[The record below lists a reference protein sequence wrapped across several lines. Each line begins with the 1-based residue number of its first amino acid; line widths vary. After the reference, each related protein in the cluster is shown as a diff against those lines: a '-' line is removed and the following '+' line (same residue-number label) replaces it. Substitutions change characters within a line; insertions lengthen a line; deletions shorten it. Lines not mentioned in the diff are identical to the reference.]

1 LFQPVQTS
9 KTGHSSQ
16 LVKSDGKANGK
27 WTIRITFLLIHC
39 LLIAL
44 LALPVLSQ
52 AITLWWL
59 DNLINLQFQLSLLA
73 FILVLVSRKYLRSA
87 LIPLSLL
94 YIAII
99 FYNFS
104 PLYKID
110 HPNHQGKET
119 LNIAQLN
126 ISYENPNID
135 KIISGIGDAD
145 YDVILIQEV
154 ADNKVGEIGKLAQF
168 YPYSVGSKSPDG
180 YTSGLALF
188 SRWPIASRKVHDLG
202 YVEGKIIEADI
213 HTPDKNTPVKI
224 FALHPGAPRNEMLW
238 QLRNTTLA
246 FVAAQVSAS
255 SSLYNIV
262 IGDINTSPW
271 SPVFKS
277 LKNSGQLQNSAN
289 GYGYIPS
296 WARYGSNKLVRLI
309 TSVYIDHCL
318 VSKSFKINNKEYQT
332 VNGSDHVLISTEL
345 GFE

>member
-1 LFQPVQTS
+1 M
-9 KTGHSSQ
+9 
-16 LVKSDGKANGK
+16 
-27 WTIRITFLLIHC
+27 
-39 LLIAL
+39 
-44 LALPVLSQ
+44 LPVLSQ

-73 FILVLVSRKYLRSA
+73 VLLVIISRKYFRS
-87 LIPLSLL
+87 LFIPSSLL
-94 YIAII
+94 YFAII

-135 KIISGIGDAD
+135 KIISGIADAD
-145 YDVILIQEV
+145 YDVILIQEI
-154 ADNKVGEIGKLAQF
+154 ADDNVEKIGKLAQF
-168 YPYSVGSKSPDG
+168 YPYSIGSKSLDK

-188 SRWPIASRKVHDLG
+188 SRWPIANKKVHDLG
-202 YVEGKIIEADI
+202 YVEGKIIEAVI
-213 HTPDKNTPVKI
+213 HRPHKNTAVKI
-224 FALHPGAPRNEMLW
+224 FALHPGAPRTEMLW
-238 QLRNTTLA
+238 QLRNATLA

-255 SSLYNIV
+255 SAPYNIV

-277 LKNSGQLQNSAN
+277 LKITGQLQNSAN

-296 WARYGSNKLVRLI
+296 WARYGSSKLIRLFS
-309 TSVYIDHCL
+309 SVYIDHCL
-318 VSKSFKINNKEYQT
+318 VSKSFKINNKVYQT